1 MILTNCKPIKSG
13 GNNLI
18 QIAWAVDAMG
28 VEDETNFGFAAKLTT
43 KGVTQP
49 DSNAIT
55 GSIDTSATVTS
66 ATKAGNKRRQGRKL
80 EHSPELR
87 AAVKGPG
94 KTG

>member
-66 ATKAGNKRRQGRKL
+66 ATKAVING
-80 EHSPELR
+80 
-87 AAVKGPG
+87 G
-94 KTG
+94 KVANWSTVQNYCLLYTSRCV